1 MDDFKISQLDSHFN
15 DLKWCI
21 SDAHIYIL
29 LYVKYT
35 CESQNLWCALSP
47 DSSDDIFDIWH
58 HQPFKN
64 AHFPLIP
71 ITNTSTILS
80 KVCGLGPT
88 HAL

>member
-15 DLKWCI
+15 DLKVPL
-21 SDAHIYIL
+21 IYIL

-47 DSSDDIFDIWH
+47 DSSDDIFYIWH
-58 HQPFKN
+58 HQPLKI